1 MSNTEKFQGSRFVAI
16 SLSVVLKPLE
26 LLCRKNSGKL
36 RMQMEE
42 SSVCY

>member
-16 SLSVVLKPLE
+16 SLSVILKPLE
-26 LLCRKNSGKL
+26 LLGRKNSGKL
-36 RMQMEE
+36 RMQMKE